1 MLQDQAPSDATE
13 AGASQTVALR
23 ILVALLLAGAA
34 WLLAGLLVPT
44 FLAAILAIALS
55 PVAARLERAGVP
67 SFLAGALCTLAVAG
81 GLILT
86 VGLILVPAGKIL
98 QDSDKYL
105 SRFSRLMASAARK
118 TGGDQVVE
126 SLGQVDPNEFGRTT
140 SGTAGEGRSRGDG
153 RGTGRRGGG
162 DVEVWDRMLYRGL
175 GVLGGWVV
183 SGLGGLIG
191 VVGGT
196 IVFLALL
203 FYMLQTRAEWI
214 DRITESLAR
223 LGLRPSPGRLERI
236 RDEIVAYLGCL
247 MLVALGYAVGVGL
260 ILWVIGVPRP
270 LLWGALAGLLEFVPY
285 FGPLIASV
293 LPTIVAL
300 SLGSW
305 WQPAAVV
312 AQYAALHLVEGYVV
326 TPLLYGRV
334 VRFDPVTI
342 LLGALFFGWIWGPL
356 GLALAMPMMILLRGL
371 LAITP
376 DTPAL
381 DALAGVE
388 EKEGAPDDTRPA
400 RA

>member
-1 MLQDQAPSDATE
+1 MAQDLAPSDATKE
-13 AGASQTVALR
+13 GASQTVALR

-67 SFLAGALCTLAVAG
+67 SVLAGASCTFALAG

-86 VGLILVPAGKIL
+86 VGLILVPAGRIL

-105 SRFSRLMASAARK
+105 SHFSRLLASAARR

-126 SLGQVDPNEFGRTT
+126 SLVQVDPNELGRTA
-140 SGTAGEGRSRGDG
+140 SGTAGEGHGRGEG

-191 VVGGT
+191 AVGGT

-247 MLVALGYAVGVGL
+247 TLVALGYAVLVGL
-260 ILWVIGVPRP
+260 ILWAIGVPRP

-342 LLGALFFGWIWGPL
+342 LLAALFFGWIWGPL

-388 EKEGAPDDTRPA
+388 EKEESPDDIRPA

>member
-1 MLQDQAPSDATE
+1 MLQDHAASDATGE
-13 AGASQTVALR
+13 GASQTVALR

-67 SFLAGALCTLAVAG
+67 SFLAGALCTLTVAG

-86 VGLILVPAGKIL
+86 IGLILVPAGKIL

-203 FYMLQTRAEWI
+203 F
-214 DRITESLAR
+214 
-223 LGLRPSPGRLERI
+223 
-236 RDEIVAYLGCL
+236 
-247 MLVALGYAVGVGL
+247 
-260 ILWVIGVPRP
+260 
-270 LLWGALAGLLEFVPY
+270 
-285 FGPLIASV
+285 
-293 LPTIVAL
+293 
-300 SLGSW
+300 
-305 WQPAAVV
+305 
-312 AQYAALHLVEGYVV
+312 
-326 TPLLYGRV
+326 
-334 VRFDPVTI
+334 
-342 LLGALFFGWIWGPL
+342 
-356 GLALAMPMMILLRGL
+356 
-371 LAITP
+371 
-376 DTPAL
+376 
-381 DALAGVE
+381 
-388 EKEGAPDDTRPA
+388 
-400 RA
+400 